1 MARWLL
7 PPMFP
12 EPDRLSVKICGITQ
26 PEQARQIIA
35 LGADALGINFWPH
48 SKRYVNPANA
58 EEWLP
63 ALRDQTTL
71 VAVTVN
77 PDAALLD
84 QIIRGDLVHI
94 VQLHGDEPPEMVAQ
108 LMNQGVAVIKAF
120 QVRDR
125 ASLKQIAAFPCQTIL
140 LDAYNPGLYGGS
152 GETFPWELAAL
163 AREQFPDKRILLSGG
178 LTADNVRQAIEET
191 HPAAVDV
198 ASGVETSPGNKDLA
212 LVKRFIE
219 AARAAE

>member
-1 MARWLL
+1 
-7 PPMFP
+7 MFP

-26 PEQARQIIA
+26 PEQARQIIG
-35 LGADALGINFWPH
+35 LGADALGINFWPR
-48 SKRYVNPANA
+48 SKRYIDPARA
-58 EEWLP
+58 AEWLP
-63 ALRDQTTL
+63 DFRDQTTL

-77 PDAALLD
+77 PDASLLE
-84 QIIRGDLVHI
+84 QIIRGGLVHI
-94 VQLHGDEPPEMVAQ
+94 VQLHGDESPEMVAR
-108 LMNQGVAVIKAF
+108 LIDQGVAIIKAL

-125 ASLKQIAAFPCQTIL
+125 ASLDQIADFPCQTIL
-140 LDAYNPGLYGGS
+140 LDAYNPGLYGGG

-163 AREQFPDKRILLSGG
+163 ARDQFPDKRIILSGG
-178 LTADNVRQAIEET
+178 LTADNVRHAIEET

-198 ASGVETSPGNKDLA
+198 ASGVETSPGMKDLA